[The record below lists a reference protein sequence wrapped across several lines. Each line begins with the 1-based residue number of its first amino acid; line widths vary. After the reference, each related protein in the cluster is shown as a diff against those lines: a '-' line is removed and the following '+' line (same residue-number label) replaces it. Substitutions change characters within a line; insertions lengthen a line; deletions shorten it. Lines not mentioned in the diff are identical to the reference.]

1 MATGKQP
8 NNGDRY
14 KIIETLGQGRQ
25 GQTLLA
31 RPLAIDF
38 PGAVVI
44 KHSYYPQEPLDNLVK
59 RLRTVGQHP
68 QLPALID
75 GWQTDAGQFLA
86 FEQITAPSIEADFSP
101 WSPAALEP
109 WLLSLLSVLEYLH
122 SFRLVHGDI
131 RPANI
136 RQGPQPILVDLS
148 VAPPLARQ
156 EIARSATGG
165 DAAYAAPEQILG
177 TLVYASDLYSL
188 GLVAVRLLTG
198 LAPFDLYSVA
208 DNRWIWPD
216 LVADLPK
223 NLTTVLHKLLERP
236 LDSRYVCAN
245 QATTDLQKS
254 PSLFLWDQAR
264 SLLPAMGKNQP
275 GLPAPRAAEP
285 IRWQSCYR
293 LTDKGI
299 TTALALQG
307 KRLAM
312 GNSTG
317 GIFVFDLAAGKDV
330 YVFNNRRR
338 GHRDRINALIFYG
351 HLLCSASNDGTVR
364 LWNLNSG
371 KLTHS
376 LTRLGWQ
383 PTDLAIAP
391 PYLIISNG
399 TGQITLWD
407 LEQLTLCH
415 TFSQHQDWI
424 SGIATSANGQRLA
437 SISRDRT
444 LRLWSLPD
452 QQLLETLASQSQ
464 AMAFHPSGNHVI
476 VGNNQG
482 QIDVWHI
489 GTPTTQDRLCSTGD
503 GVSALELSPDARLL
517 AVGTEGNTL
526 KVYQGAD
533 GQCVSDLPQGWGV
546 IAIAFD
552 GHTLVSS
559 SQDETV
565 TVWRQAPMP

>member
-8 NNGDRY
+8 NDGDRY
-14 KIIETLGQGRQ
+14 EIIETLGQGRQ

-31 RPLAIDF
+31 RPLVLDS
-38 PGAVVI
+38 PGSVVI
-44 KHSYYPQEPLDNLVK
+44 KHSYYPHEPLDVVIK
-59 RLRTVGQHP
+59 RLRAVGQHP

-86 FEQITAPSIEADFSP
+86 FEQITTPSIEADFSP

-136 RQGPQPILVDLS
+136 RQGPQPILVDLP

-216 LVADLPK
+216 LVESLPK

-236 LDSRYVCAN
+236 LSSRYTCAN
-245 QATTDLQKS
+245 QAITDLQKS
-254 PSLFLWDQAR
+254 PGLLLWDQAR
-264 SLLPAMGKNQP
+264 SLLPMPLDKSQP
-275 GLPAPRAAEP
+275 GLPAPRPAEP
-285 IRWQSCYR
+285 LRWQSRYR
-293 LTDKGI
+293 LTDRGI

-312 GNSTG
+312 GTSTG
-317 GIFVFDLAAGKDV
+317 GVFVFDLATGKDV
-330 YVFNNRRR
+330 YTFNNRRR

-376 LTRLGWQ
+376 LARLGWQ

-391 PYLIISNG
+391 RSEERRVGKECRSRWSPY
-399 TGQITLWD
+399 
-407 LEQLTLCH
+407 H
-415 TFSQHQDWI
+415 
-424 SGIATSANGQRLA
+424 
-437 SISRDRT
+437 
-444 LRLWSLPD
+444 
-452 QQLLETLASQSQ
+452 
-464 AMAFHPSGNHVI
+464 
-476 VGNNQG
+476 
-482 QIDVWHI
+482 
-489 GTPTTQDRLCSTGD
+489 
-503 GVSALELSPDARLL
+503 
-517 AVGTEGNTL
+517 
-526 KVYQGAD
+526 
-533 GQCVSDLPQGWGV
+533 
-546 IAIAFD
+546 
-552 GHTLVSS
+552 
-559 SQDETV
+559 
-565 TVWRQAPMP
+565 